1 MCVLGPISAVTG
13 RTTAKYKVLPNGV
26 MVVFEDFLH
35 PLQQRAQIGSP
46 SQFSWCKDTLN
57 GKFQTTNIS

>member
-26 MVVFEDFLH
+26 MVVFKDFLH

-46 SQFSWCKDTLN
+46 GQFSWCKDTLY
-57 GKFQTTNIS
+57 GKFQTINIS